1 MKKKLA
7 ALVASLAV
15 VPALAFAVPAFAGST
30 GKLAGGDNYVA
41 KNITKG
47 GDYSDNTAAT
57 CNDTVQYSMQLSNTE
72 FDALDS
78 VTLKVT
84 LPSQGGE
91 STATATTNLGGTTG
105 ASDTTTVTLSGTNAS
120 QSLVAGTTTLY
131 DDSGKALKTLPDTV
145 ATSGV
150 NIGALAGST
159 TEYVNFQVK
168 VNCPTPPKQIQV
180 CDLSS
185 MKVITID
192 EDQFDSSKYSKDL
205 TKCQS
210 TPPTQIK
217 VCKLDTKQIVTIN
230 ESAFD
235 SSKYSKDLNDCKTT
249 PPANKIQ
256 VCDLTNKSIV
266 TIDESAYDSSKYSKD
281 LNDCQVVATTTLPT
295 ELPNTGAGN
304 VVAVFFGAIVAGTV
318 AYRVYLHRKLA
329 RN

>member
-7 ALVASLAV
+7 ALVAALAV

-30 GKLAGGDNYVA
+30 GRLAGGDNYVA

-47 GDYSDNTAAT
+47 GAYSDNTAAT
-57 CNDTVQYSMQLSNTE
+57 CNDTVQYSMQLSNTQ
-72 FDALDS
+72 FDTLDS

-105 ASDTTTVTLSGTNAS
+105 TSDTTTVTLSGTNAS
-120 QSLVAGTTTLY
+120 QSLIPGTTTLY
-131 DDSGKALKTLPDTV
+131 DGNGKALKTLPDTV
-145 ATSGV
+145 ATTGV
-150 NIGALAGST
+150 NIGALEGST

-185 MKVITID
+185 LKVITID
-192 EDQFDSSKYSKDL
+192 EDQFDASKYSKDL
-205 TKCQS
+205 TKCQ
-210 TPPTQIK
+210 PPKQIK

-230 ESAFD
+230 ESDFD

-266 TIDESAYDSSKYSKD
+266 TIDESAFDSSKYSKD
-281 LNDCQVVATTTLPT
+281 LNDCNVATVVTPPT

-304 VVAVFFGAIVAGTV
+304 VIAIFVGAIVAGTV
-318 AYRVYLHRKLA
+318 GYRLYLSRKLA
-329 RN
+329 ARN